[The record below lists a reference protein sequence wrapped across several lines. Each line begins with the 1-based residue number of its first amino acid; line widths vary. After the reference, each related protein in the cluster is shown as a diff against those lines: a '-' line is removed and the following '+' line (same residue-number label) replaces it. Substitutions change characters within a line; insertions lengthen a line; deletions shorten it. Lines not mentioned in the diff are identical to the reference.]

1 MIVCGI
7 DIGSRTV
14 KALLF
19 DPESRAVVAH
29 EIQDV
34 GPDPV
39 SASREAFHRVLETRG
54 FRHEDI
60 VRTVATGYGRKSFPH
75 ARMAVTEITCHAKG
89 TAFLFPDARAVLDVG
104 GQDSKAIAFD
114 GSGAVLDFAMNDRCA
129 AGTGR
134 FLEMVSG
141 ILHIPLERMG
151 GAVRDAKQAAE
162 INSMCAVFAESEIVG
177 LLARGWA
184 REEVLL
190 GVMESIARRLVT
202 MAGQIETGG
211 TVVFSGGVAK
221 NAGMVRVLEGH
232 FKSRLAVPEEPR
244 ITAALGAALIGAE
257 RREGT

>member
-19 DPESRAVVAH
+19 DPESRAIIAR
-29 EIQDV
+29 EIQDI

-39 SASREAFHRVLETRG
+39 SASRQAFHRVCEGRAG
-54 FRHEDI
+54 S
-60 VRTVATGYGRKSFPH
+60 VWSVATGYGRKSFPL
-75 ARMAVTEITCHAKG
+75 ARATVTEITCHAKG
-89 TAFLFPDARAVLDVG
+89 TAFFFPDARAVLDVG

-114 GSGAVLDFAMNDRCA
+114 GSGSVLDFAMNDRCA

-141 ILHIPLERMG
+141 ILHIPLDRMG
-151 GAVRDAKQAAE
+151 DAVAGARRAAE

-177 LLARGWA
+177 LLAKGWA

-221 NAGMVRVLEGH
+221 NAGMVRVLERH
-232 FKSRLAVPEEPR
+232 FKVRLAVPEEPQ